1 MAGFPGDLCEIAA
14 HNIFFIMLIREFADT
29 MKQNL
34 LPLYDERETSA
45 IVRSYL
51 SQRLYVAPYQLALM
65 GNDPLSESQ
74 QKLFSQ
80 DLEQL
85 KKACPLQYVL
95 GETDFYGCRIAVNP
109 SVLIPRPETEE
120 LVALAVKQAGM
131 RGMDAS
137 PNVWDVG
144 TGSGC
149 IAVAIAKNLPKAS
162 VFASDVSEAALQTAR
177 TNAENNGVQV
187 TFACHDMTDAEKLPF
202 GECRFDM
209 IVSNPPYIPESGRT
223 QMHGNVLDFEPHGA
237 LFVPD
242 DDPLVF
248 YRALAV
254 LGRKCLK
261 REGVIL
267 AETYEDFHPQLEK
280 MFSAMSYGRF
290 QSLCDING
298 RKRMMVAAR

>member
-1 MAGFPGDLCEIAA
+1 
-14 HNIFFIMLIREFADT
+14 MLVREFADT
-29 MKQNL
+29 MKQSL
-34 LPLYDERETSA
+34 LLLYDEREALA

-51 SQRLYVAPYQLALM
+51 SQRLHVAPYQLALM
-65 GNDPLSESQ
+65 GNDPLPEAL

-85 KKACPLQYVL
+85 KNASPLQYVL
-95 GETDFYGCRIAVNP
+95 GETEFYGCRIAVNP

-120 LVALAVKQAGM
+120 LVALAVEQAKIREEGV
-131 RGMDAS
+131 S
-137 PNVWDVG
+137 LNVWDVG

-149 IAVAIAKNLPKAS
+149 IAVALAKRLPQAR
-162 VFASDVSEAALQTAR
+162 VFASDVSEAALHTAR
-177 TNAENNGVQV
+177 TNAEDNSVQV
-187 TFACHDMTDAEKLPF
+187 KFACHDMTDAEKLPF
-202 GECRFDM
+202 GECRFDI
-209 IVSNPPYIPESGRT
+209 IVSNPPYIPESGRA

-254 LGRKCLK
+254 LGCKCLK

-280 MFSAMSYGRF
+280 MFSEMGYGRF

-298 RKRMMVAAR
+298 RKRMVLAAR